1 MHKRRVS
8 SLALALSNYGSISW
22 GCPKSYA
29 PGSFEVTWG
38 HVEEGISHRGTGQH
52 PAVPGSSRQ
61 HQLLLFLW
69 TSSLLLRF
77 WILKL
82 ETTGHQT
89 HSGHRWL
96 ALKVK
101 GASGLNSLWFTFSFY
116 SRKPSHIS
124 PLSIVRWVTVECTA
138 VNPGQTLYP
147 PFCDSH
153 SWVKEEEYLHKDSVI
168 VGENLKLEAIPGS
181 EPRFCTF
188 YISDLDTL
196 LHLSEPYFTE
206 FVHWWWSP
214 FLLNKESWKLAKT
227 PWTKCLV
234 CCLTHTDARHIVIV
248 ISLLTYESECQ
259 RDAEV
264 AVAEPASLS
273 LFSSLVVWDI
283 QTALSHKSGGRGRLC
298 CLSPIILWNVP
309 TRKALLWVELE
320 ANLYHCFV
328 LRLLWLELQAVS
340 SSFQI
345 TC

>member
-1 MHKRRVS
+1 M
-8 SLALALSNYGSISW
+8 ALALSNYGSISW

-69 TSSLLLRF
+69 TSSLLIRF

-82 ETTGHQT
+82 ETTCHQT

-96 ALKVK
+96 ALRVK

-116 SRKPSHIS
+116 SRKPSHLL

-153 SWVKEEEYLHKDSVI
+153 SWGKEEDHFQKDSVI

-214 FLLNKESWKLAKT
+214 FLCRVVLKTGQDTLNQVPCVLPDTCRCS
-227 PWTKCLV
+227 
-234 CCLTHTDARHIVIV
+234 ARCHRYLIVDTWIWVSKRCRGSSGWASQSVIV
-248 ISLLTYESECQ
+248 LQPRCVGHP
-259 RDAEV
+259 DC
-264 AVAEPASLS
+264 P
-273 LFSSLVVWDI
+273 
-283 QTALSHKSGGRGRLC
+283 
-298 CLSPIILWNVP
+298 VP
-309 TRKALLWVELE
+309 QEWGQGKALL
-320 ANLYHCFV
+320 
-328 LRLLWLELQAVS
+328 S
-340 SSFQI
+340 
-345 TC
+345 